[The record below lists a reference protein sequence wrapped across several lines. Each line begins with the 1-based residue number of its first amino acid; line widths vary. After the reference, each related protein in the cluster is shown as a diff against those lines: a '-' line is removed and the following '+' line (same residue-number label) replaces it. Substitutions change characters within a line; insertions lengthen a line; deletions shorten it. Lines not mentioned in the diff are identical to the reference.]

1 MEQEKIILNGQDL
14 TIEDVARI
22 AKDTIKVEISTEAMK
37 RMEEARKFVFELADK
52 GIPIYGFTT
61 GVGVNKDKRV
71 FEAYFEQYNRNLIY
85 AHCVAVE
92 PEATEENV
100 RAIILARLNT
110 FLVGRTGIQPAVA
123 VMYKEFLNHGIH
135 PVIPE
140 RGSVGQADISC
151 LSHIGLAVMGEGEVD
166 YNGTRMSAGEAMKIA
181 GLKPVVLGPKDGLAI
196 VSSSAHSS
204 GPGALVLH
212 EIKELVETANIVY
225 ALSLEGFDGNVT
237 PLDEKVNEI
246 RKMPGQIHC
255 ASQVRKYLEGSYL
268 NKKSITKSVQDPL
281 SYRDACA
288 VHGAVL
294 DSLDHVWKYLTI
306 QLNTSDDNPCVL
318 PEQDR
323 IISCQNFE
331 VTNWAVGF
339 EMLGIVLSHLSKVCS
354 HRTMRMAEPVFTKL
368 SRFLTP
374 SEGDILGF
382 STVQKTF
389 TSIDTEIRHLSNPAT
404 ADYFSISLDMEDHAN
419 NTPFV
424 VKKTGQIVDLL
435 RYIIGIEA
443 MHGAQAVDLREDISL
458 GKGTKAAYDVIR
470 AGIPFYDTDRVLTTD
485 FKTAYE
491 IVKSGSILD
500 AVRKSVN

>member
-1 MEQEKIILNGQDL
+1 MECEKIILNGEDL
-14 TIEDVARI
+14 TIEDVSRV
-22 AKDTIKVEISTEAMK
+22 AKDNIKVEISAEAMK
-37 RMEEARKFVFELADK
+37 RIEEARRFVFELADK

-92 PEATEENV
+92 PEATKENV

-110 FLVGRTGIQPAVA
+110 FLVGRTGVQPAIA

-151 LSHIGLAVMGEGEVD
+151 LSHIGLAIMGEGEVD
-166 YNGTRMSAGEAMKIA
+166 YKGTRMSSGEAMKMA
-181 GLKPVVLGPKDGLAI
+181 GLEPVILGPKDGLAI

-204 GPGALVLH
+204 GPGALVLQ
-212 EIKELVETANIVY
+212 EIKELVETANVVY

-255 ASQVRKYLEGSYL
+255 ASNVRKYLEGSYL
-268 NKKSITKSVQDPL
+268 NKKEITKSVQDPL
-281 SYRDACA
+281 SFRDACA

-318 PEQDR
+318 PEQGR

-331 VTNWAVGF
+331 VANWAIGF
-339 EMLGIVLSHLSKVCS
+339 EMMGIALSHLSKVCC
-354 HRTMRMAEPVFTKL
+354 HRTMRMAEPEFTKL

-389 TSIDTEIRHLSNPAT
+389 TSLDTEIRHLSNPAT
-404 ADYFSISLDMEDHAN
+404 ADYFSISLNMEDHAN

-424 VKKTGQIVDLL
+424 VKKTGQIVDIL

-443 MHGAQAVDLREDISL
+443 MHAAQAIDLREDIVL
-458 GKGTKAAYDVIR
+458 GNGTKAAYDVIR
-470 AGIPFYDTDRVLTTD
+470 KDISYYDNDRVLTID
-485 FKTAYE
+485 FKKAYE
-491 IVKSGSILD
+491 IVKSGDILK
-500 AVRKSVN
+500 AVNEVVK